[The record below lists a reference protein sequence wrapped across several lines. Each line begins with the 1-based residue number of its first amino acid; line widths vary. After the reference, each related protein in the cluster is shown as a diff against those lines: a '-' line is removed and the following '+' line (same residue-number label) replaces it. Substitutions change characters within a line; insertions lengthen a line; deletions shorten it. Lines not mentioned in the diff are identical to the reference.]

1 MGVIGVLDFSVA
13 NLIAAGEVVDR
24 PGSVVKELMEN
35 AVDAGATQITVEIKR
50 GGISFIRV
58 SDNGCGMSR
67 EDAPISL
74 MRHATSKIHTA
85 EDLNK
90 IFTLGF
96 RGEALAAISAVSK
109 LRILTRREEDSV
121 GTVLYSEAGS
131 VRSVSDAGCPIGT
144 TIVVEELFYNVPA
157 RMKFLKKDAT
167 ETANVVANVER
178 LALSHPEISFRLI
191 CDGESRFMTPGDD
204 NIPNALYVIF
214 GRETAKK
221 MTYVSAGET
230 KLCSLSGYIGTPE
243 NVRSNRNLQLFYVN
257 ARYVRSKT
265 MSAAL
270 EQAFTSYLPQDKF
283 PCCVLYL
290 TLHPDAVD
298 VNVHPAKLEVK
309 FSNERTVFEL
319 VYAAV
324 RNALQHAMQR
334 PQYEIAPTENKQKKE
349 QNETVFALC
358 DVEQKQKAACGNLA
372 ESVPDS
378 AAQTE
383 QLDLTQKQSIDDAE
397 EPSVDIPLASW
408 PVTSAPKAAMPFAT
422 KNFSGLPDA
431 EQVHS
436 AQISCT
442 EEPQS
447 VLSAVHQFVKKDA
460 AVDADTQTIVRTPVV
475 PSLTIPYRIV
485 GELFDTYVIVE
496 HKTSAYL
503 IDKHAAHERIL
514 FEQLRS
520 NAQTQNVQS
529 FVLLLPVK
537 VELSTEEAATALEF
551 RDEIE
556 KTGFRYGV
564 DQKIALLQEIPSYM
578 DVAQATAAFT
588 ELCGALSAGTAQASI
603 QAENSFEKALYQ
615 AACKAAIKGGRT
627 YDCAHI
633 QWLCD
638 KLFALPD
645 IQYCPHGRPVCI
657 ELKKTSLEHR
667 FKRS

>member
-1 MGVIGVLDFSVA
+1 M
-13 NLIAAGEVVDR
+13 
-24 PGSVVKELMEN
+24 
-35 AVDAGATQITVEIKR
+35 
-50 GGISFIRV
+50 
-58 SDNGCGMSR
+58 
-67 EDAPISL
+67 
-74 MRHATSKIHTA
+74 
-85 EDLNK
+85 
-90 IFTLGF
+90 
-96 RGEALAAISAVSK
+96 
-109 LRILTRREEDSV
+109 
-121 GTVLYSEAGS
+121 
-131 VRSVSDAGCPIGT
+131 
-144 TIVVEELFYNVPA
+144 
-157 RMKFLKKDAT
+157 
-167 ETANVVANVER
+167 
-178 LALSHPEISFRLI
+178 
-191 CDGESRFMTPGDD
+191 
-204 NIPNALYVIF
+204 
-214 GRETAKK
+214 
-221 MTYVSAGET
+221 
-230 KLCSLSGYIGTPE
+230 
-243 NVRSNRNLQLFYVN
+243 
-257 ARYVRSKT
+257 
-265 MSAAL
+265 
-270 EQAFTSYLPQDKF
+270 
-283 PCCVLYL
+283 
-290 TLHPDAVD
+290 
-298 VNVHPAKLEVK
+298 
-309 FSNERTVFEL
+309 
-319 VYAAV
+319 
-324 RNALQHAMQR
+324 
-334 PQYEIAPTENKQKKE
+334 
-349 QNETVFALC
+349 
-358 DVEQKQKAACGNLA
+358 
-372 ESVPDS
+372 PDS

-422 KNFSGLPDA
+422 KNSSGLPDA

-475 PSLTIPYRIV
+475 PSLAIPYRIV